1 MAKWYN
7 HGKITTQPAFLRV
20 IPTRMRKTAEKR
32 TVRKDVAMNHRLT
45 GVYVAKKKDHSVYY
59 RASITF
65 KKKHISLGSFG
76 DAQTAHRAY
85 EDARMAAENADL
97 TIGDYP
103 PSSPL
108 SFGKWV
114 SLLNFRDNGIYF
126 PTPIYLK
133 KKIFLY
139 YMEPAQALKFDI
151 DDLFYYSTK
160 KIMRRG
166 GHLFVNDYGMQF
178 SILNRYGVKNYAVQ
192 EKDYRFINGDS
203 TDFRYENIEILNRFH
218 GITRIPRSAGTGSQE
233 FCYKVRIHVCSNYV
247 VGTYDTE
254 EEAAIA
260 YNKAVDVLKK
270 NGINRNFPLNY
281 IEGLSPAAYADIYSR
296 LKLSPK
302 IYAIFPNN
310 PQS

>member
-1 MAKWYN
+1 MKWYN
-7 HGKITTQPAFLRV
+7 HGKITTQPAFFRAVL
-20 IPTRMRKTAEKR
+20 TRMQRAAKR
-32 TVRKDVAMNHRLT
+32 TGRKEMAMDPWLT
-45 GVYVAKKKDHSVYY
+45 GVSVTKKKDHSVYY

-65 KKKHISLGSFG
+65 RKKHISLGSFG

-85 EDARMAAENADL
+85 EDARMAAEHADL
-97 TIGDYP
+97 SIGDYP
-103 PSSPL
+103 TCSPL
-108 SFGKWV
+108 AFGKWV
-114 SLLNFRDNGIYF
+114 SLVNFRDNGIYF

-133 KKIFLY
+133 KKFFLY

-178 SILNRYGVKNYAVQ
+178 SILNRYGVKNYAVPG
-192 EKDYRFINGDS
+192 KDYRFINGDS

-218 GITRIPRSAGTGSQE
+218 GITRIPRSTGGSQG
-233 FCYKVRIHVCSNYV
+233 FCYKVRIHVRSNYV

-260 YNKAVDVLKK
+260 YNKAADVLKK